1 MSDMADAFVTPVSGT
16 LADDRF
22 RGLVEDLPA
31 ISYIADFTGAFTLR
45 YVSPQIEAVL
55 GFSPEQWLTDD
66 EAWVLALH
74 PEDRDRIVA
83 EAEACIAAE
92 RPFDFE
98 YRMVAADGRV
108 LWIWEKTAI
117 QRDAEGR
124 PYAVN
129 GVMLDV
135 TELRRTQEA
144 LLHEAERRARE
155 REHFEAALRRQ
166 AAEQRHH
173 AFHDELTGLP
183 NRRSLYER
191 LRQKM
196 ETTSPADGFAL
207 LLVDL
212 DRFKEVNDV
221 LGHQSGD
228 DLLGQVAER
237 FGREVREEDL
247 LARLGGDEFAV
258 LVSGRNGAEAGLEIA
273 RRLSDALDRE
283 FLLSGV
289 PVHVE
294 ASIGIARFPHDGRDA
309 TTLLRCADSAMYAA
323 KDLSTELELFDGE
336 RDHHSPTR
344 LKRLGELRQALTRGE
359 LVLHYQPKL
368 RLGTGDVV
376 GVEALVRWLHPD
388 QGLLP
393 PGEFVPLAEQTGLI
407 KPLTSFVLR
416 EALEQLAAWRSEG
429 HDLTMAVNVSERSL
443 LDPAFPAEVA
453 HVLRGTGTMSD
464 RLELEITEGTIMADP
479 ERAAGV
485 LKRLDALGV
494 SLSLDDFGTGY
505 SSLSRLRELP
515 IDEIKIDR
523 SFAARIEADERDV
536 AIMRST
542 IELGH
547 NLGCSVVAEGLETAE
562 ALDCVAALGCDT
574 GQGFHIARPLDAASL
589 TEWLTARDA
598 A

>member
-1 MSDMADAFVTPVSGT
+1 MTTMADAPSTPVSGT
-16 LADDRF
+16 LPDDRF
-22 RGLVEDLPA
+22 RALVEDLPA
-31 ISYIADFTGAFTLR
+31 ISYLADFTGAFTLR
-45 YVSPQIEAVL
+45 YVSPQIESVL
-55 GFSPEQWLTDD
+55 GFSPDEWLADE

-98 YRMVAADGRV
+98 YRMIGADGRV
-108 LWIWEKTAI
+108 LWIWEKTSI

-124 PYAVN
+124 PHAVN

-135 TELRRTQEA
+135 TELRSTQEA
-144 LLHEAERRARE
+144 LLHEAERRASDRE
-155 REHFEAALRRQ
+155 QFEAALQQQ
-166 AAEQRHH
+166 ADVQRHH
-173 AFHDELTGLP
+173 ALHDELTGLP
-183 NRRSLYER
+183 NRRNLYEH
-191 LRQKM
+191 LNEKM
-196 ETTSPADGFAL
+196 ETTPRADGFAL

-228 DLLGQVAER
+228 DLLCQVAER

-283 FLLSGV
+283 FFLSGV

-309 TTLLRCADSAMYAA
+309 TSLLRCADSAMYAA
-323 KDLSTELELFDGE
+323 KDLSTELELFDGD

-368 RLGTGDVV
+368 RLGTGNVV
-376 GVEALVRWLHPD
+376 GVEALVRWLHPE

-416 EALEQLAAWRSEG
+416 ESLEQLSAWRRAG
-429 HDLTMAVNVSERSL
+429 HDLTVAVNVSERSL
-443 LDPAFPAEVA
+443 LDPEFPAEVA
-453 HVLRGTGTMSD
+453 HVLRATGIPSD

-479 ERAAGV
+479 ERAASV
-485 LKRLDALGV
+485 LRRLDALGV

-523 SFAARIEADERDV
+523 SFAARIEANERDV

-574 GQGFHIARPLDAASL
+574 GQGFHIARPLDATSL
-589 TEWLTARDA
+589 TEWLAARDA

>member
-1 MSDMADAFVTPVSGT
+1 MADAPARTTTT
-16 LADDRF
+16 LTDERF
-22 RGLVEDLPA
+22 RALVEDLPA
-31 ISYIADFTGAFTLR
+31 VTYIADFVGAFTLR
-45 YVSPQIEAVL
+45 YVSPQIESVL
-55 GFSPEQWLTDD
+55 GYSPEQWIGDGD
-66 EAWVLALH
+66 AWVDALH
-74 PEDRDRIVA
+74 SDDRERVVT
-83 EAEACIAAE
+83 EAEACIAAAE
-92 RPFDFE
+92 PFDFE
-98 YRMVAADGRV
+98 YRMHAADGRV

-117 QRDAEGR
+117 QRDAAGR
-124 PYAVN
+124 PAAVN

-135 TELRRTQEA
+135 TELRATQDA
-144 LLHEAERRARE
+144 LLAEAERRAGDRE
-155 REHFEAALRRQ
+155 RFEAALKRQ
-166 AAEQRHH
+166 AEEHRHH
-173 AFHDELTGLP
+173 ALHDELTGLP
-183 NRRSLYER
+183 NRRRLYEA
-191 LRQKM
+191 LHEQM
-196 ETTSPADGFAL
+196 GIVDPSDGFAL

-228 DLLGQVAER
+228 ELLCQVAAR
-237 FGREVREEDL
+237 FGREVREDDV

-273 RRLSDALDRE
+273 RRLSGALERE
-283 FLLSGV
+283 FLLSDV

-309 TTLLRCADSAMYAA
+309 TALLRCADSAMYAA

-344 LKRLGELRQALTRGE
+344 LKRLGELRRALSRGE

-368 RLGTGDVV
+368 KLGTGDVV
-376 GVEALVRWLHPD
+376 GVEALVRWQHPE

-416 EALEQLAAWRSEG
+416 RALEQLSHWQRAG
-429 HDLTMAVNVSERSL
+429 HDLSVAVNVSERSL
-443 LDPAFPAEVA
+443 LDPEFPAEVA
-453 HVLRGTGTMSD
+453 RVLSATGVRSD
-464 RLELEITEGTIMADP
+464 HLELEITEGTIMADP

-485 LKRLDALGV
+485 LRRLDALGV

-523 SFAARIEADERDV
+523 SFAARIEADARDL

-589 TEWLTARDA
+589 TAWLDAREA
-598 A
+598 GG

>member
-1 MSDMADAFVTPVSGT
+1 MADATARPAFT
-16 LADDRF
+16 LSDDRF
-22 RGLVEDLPA
+22 RSLVEDLPA
-31 ISYIADFTGAFTLR
+31 ISYIADFVGSFSLR
-45 YVSPQIEAVL
+45 YVSPQVESVL
-55 GFSPEQWLTDD
+55 GYSPRQWMEDD
-66 EAWVLALH
+66 DAWVDALH
-74 PEDRDRIVA
+74 PEDRERIVA
-83 EAEACIAAE
+83 EAEACIAEE

-98 YRMVAADGRV
+98 YRMFTSGGKLV
-108 LWIWEKTAI
+108 WIWEKTAI
-117 QRDAEGR
+117 QRDEEGR
-124 PYAVN
+124 PVAVN
-129 GVMLDV
+129 GMMLDV
-135 TELRRTQEA
+135 TALHAAQSA
-144 LLHEAERRARE
+144 LLSAAAQRESDRE
-155 REHFEAALRRQ
+155 RFEEALRRQ
-166 AAEQRHH
+166 AEEQRHH
-173 AFHDELTGLP
+173 ALHDELTGLP
-183 NRRSLYER
+183 NRRRLYEA
-191 LRQKM
+191 LRDQM
-196 ETTSPADGFAL
+196 ERVDPADGFAL
-207 LLVDL
+207 LLIDL

-228 DLLGQVAER
+228 ELLCQVARR
-237 FGREVREEDL
+237 FGRGVREEDL

-273 RRLSDALDRE
+273 RRLTGALERE
-283 FLLSGV
+283 FVLSGV

-309 TTLLRCADSAMYAA
+309 TALLRCADSAMYAA

-344 LKRLGELRQALTRGE
+344 LKRLGELRQALSRGE

-368 RLGTGDVV
+368 RLGTREVV
-376 GVEALVRWLHPD
+376 GVEALVRWLHPE

-416 EALEQLAAWRSEG
+416 EALSQLSEWNRSG
-429 HDLTMAVNVSERSL
+429 LDLRVAVNVSERSL
-443 LDPAFPAEVA
+443 LDADFPAEVA
-453 HVLRGTGTMSD
+453 RVLSATGVRSEH
-464 RLELEITEGTIMADP
+464 LELEITEGTIMADP

-485 LKRLDALGV
+485 LRRLDALGV

-523 SFAARIEADERDV
+523 SFAARIEADERDM

-547 NLGCSVVAEGLETAE
+547 NLGCSVVAEGLETAA
-562 ALDCVAALGCDT
+562 ALDCVASLGCDT
-574 GQGFHIARPLDAASL
+574 GQGFHIARPLDAATL
-589 TEWLTARDA
+589 TEWLSARDA
-598 A
+598 G